1 MPTRTKPTLI
11 HRKLLRRRARTA
23 RLDAAVSGSGL
34 RSRMSAIPAEVEIAL
49 DRLAAPPA
57 DPCRTGM
64 LPSPIGL
71 KPIQQI
77 AAALAM
83 LVFEDPNAR
92 RDVGRKATGGAGQI
106 VAQDDGLDE
115 MTVEKV
121 PKQLG
126 LDPISGLI
134 ETVHGIRELERVM
147 GIEPTLSAWEA
158 EVLPLNYTRVVALV
172 YGLVAVQSRSGRP
185 RSFGR
190 GFRAPAACLGQAA
203 PGLGSKPF
211 IRLLGRRGLASAE
224 PLPDSGA
231 AGRRHLRARASAIMH
246 PAGTSPR
253 SPRDSA

>member
-1 MPTRTKPTLI
+1 
-11 HRKLLRRRARTA
+11 
-23 RLDAAVSGSGL
+23 
-34 RSRMSAIPAEVEIAL
+34 MSAIPAEVEIAL

-92 RDVGRKATGGAGQI
+92 RDVRRKAAGGAGQI

-126 LDPISGLI
+126 LDAISGLI

-190 GFRAPAACLGQAA
+190 GVSAAEGSHPHRATAGQRSRMQATPSSTRLGDH
-203 PGLGSKPF
+203 
-211 IRLLGRRGLASAE
+211 ASSRYI
-224 PLPDSGA
+224 PSI
-231 AGRRHLRARASAIMH
+231 AS
-246 PAGTSPR
+246 R
-253 SPRDSA
+253 

>member
-1 MPTRTKPTLI
+1 
-11 HRKLLRRRARTA
+11 
-23 RLDAAVSGSGL
+23 
-34 RSRMSAIPAEVEIAL
+34 MSAIPAEVEIAL

-92 RDVGRKATGGAGQI
+92 RDVRRKAAGGAGQI

-126 LDPISGLI
+126 LDAISGLI

-172 YGLVAVQSRSGRP
+172 
-185 RSFGR
+185 
-190 GFRAPAACLGQAA
+190 
-203 PGLGSKPF
+203 
-211 IRLLGRRGLASAE
+211 
-224 PLPDSGA
+224 
-231 AGRRHLRARASAIMH
+231 
-246 PAGTSPR
+246 
-253 SPRDSA
+253 